1 MKINKKV
8 ILPTTTSLGSLLAPM
23 VGNADTHIFDNSDVQ
38 HIGKVNNK
46 DLVRGSYVKQ
56 EHNSNFKGYFNGGLD
71 IINVPYN
78 RPVNNATVMLHGE
91 NDREVSYGSGMFVSP
106 RVIVTAAHL
115 FLKHGETTTRKE
127 HMVNGLRA
135 VLGHNSPMNGWNLT
149 SGEALA
155 LKESD
160 IHVWNERDFSVRTQ
174 QGEYRVQFYNDLAV
188 GLWLTRRN
196 EKVNRRYKRF

>member
-8 ILPTTTSLGSLLAPM
+8 MLSTTLGSLLAPM
-23 VGNADTHIFDNSDVQ
+23 VGNADTNMFDNSDVE

-46 DLVRGSYVKQ
+46 NLVRGSHVKT

-115 FLKHGETTTRKE
+115 FLKHGETTTRKD

-135 VLGHNSPMNGWNLT
+135 VLGHNSPMNGWNLS
-149 SGEALA
+149 SGEALP

-160 IHVWNERDFSVRTQ
+160 IHVWNERAFNVRTP
-174 QGEYRVQFYNDLAV
+174 QGEYRV
-188 GLWLTRRN
+188 
-196 EKVNRRYKRF
+196 RFTMI